1 MPEMG
6 GAELAQRLVATRP
19 EVKVLYMSGYTG
31 DALSKHGI
39 LDRAANLLQKPF
51 ATDALVH
58 RVRDVLEAS
67 QATRA

>member
-1 MPEMG
+1 
-6 GAELAQRLVATRP
+6 
-19 EVKVLYMSGYTG
+19 VKVLYMSGYTG

-58 RVRDVLEAS
+58 RVRDVLEAP
-67 QATRA
+67 QGTRA